1 MYVCMYVCTRWRL
14 PDRTCKAFLVRC
26 GVDRDSC
33 ASKPRGA
40 NRSTNVNPARFFF
53 CSCDLQ
59 VERGQRA
66 SKDKRLLRH
75 TSSTHSARAVLGRS
89 GRQRPRGQL
98 RKASK
103 QTRKLCV
110 LFLRCVCRA
119 NHERRRRVQKSQR
132 NRRQHEA
139 QQRANTKFVRKSS
152 EKS

>member
-66 SKDKRLLRH
+66 SKDKRLLRSRA
-75 TSSTHSARAVLGRS
+75 SSECTGKGGTRVNITPYSSRGHSPPGE
-89 GRQRPRGQL
+89 GHQG
-98 RKASK
+98 
-103 QTRKLCV
+103 
-110 LFLRCVCRA
+110 
-119 NHERRRRVQKSQR
+119 N
-132 NRRQHEA
+132 NRRPAYPRSALQVWTNVQTAPYNEQTHIINE
-139 QQRANTKFVRKSS
+139 RGSNERENSTT
-152 EKS
+152 